1 MIQDVMIVEG
11 FRSPV
16 EVTEN
21 PSLDY
26 EDKLR
31 ILEKWNQLYAI
42 KTQVYP
48 EKSEIINTDRKE
60 VIQLINQLVK
70 EHMHLHE
77 SEMMID

>member
-1 MIQDVMIVEG
+1 MQDVMIVEG
-11 FRSPV
+11 FRSPI

-48 EKSEIINTDRKE
+48 DHSDNLNTARKE

-70 EHMHLHE
+70 QHLLLHE